1 MNGDDPLDSIPSN
14 VEDDESLPPGQDHIE
29 FAFPLVSK
37 RTKEDLEDFGVNML
51 GDYRDFKQEVLTWL
65 ANYGK
70 NPKKGEG
77 LADSTLKS
85 THYKLETV
93 FRWLWD
99 YDQQYS
105 TDLTPAKAERFIHLL
120 NMSDGM
126 IDSSV
131 LHHVKVVKRF
141 FKYHNHTHGTDYEW
155 EPDLDLSQANGE
167 ERDYLNRDAFKSLYS
182 AALGYGSVKSY
193 HSSSMT
199 PDERDRIKTYLARRE
214 GVPKENIGP
223 EEFKDAN
230 SWKIPSL
237 IAVTLDTGLRP
248 IEVGRAKESWVNL
261 ESHELNIPKEEST
274 KNEAYWNCTLKNR
287 TVNVLSRWLDE
298 RSSYEKYQGR
308 NELWLTKKATKY
320 SSKSCNYLLN
330 RLIEEG
336 NVPIPKNKDVTWYS
350 IRHGVATHWAN
361 HVGPHHAK
369 EQLRHKSVTTT
380 MKYLHSDS
388 ETRSTA
394 VEQIW

>member
-1 MNGDDPLDSIPSN
+1 
-14 VEDDESLPPGQDHIE
+14 
-29 FAFPLVSK
+29 
-37 RTKEDLEDFGVNML
+37 ML
-51 GDYRDFKQEVLTWL
+51 GDYEDFKEEVLTWF

-70 NPKKGEG
+70 NPEKGDG
-77 LADSTLKS
+77 LADSTLQS

-99 YDQQYS
+99 YEEEYT

-131 LHHVKVVKRF
+131 LHHVKVIKRF
-141 FKYHNHTHGTDYEW
+141 FKYHNHVHGTDWEW
-155 EPDLDLSQANGE
+155 DPDVELSQANGD
-167 ERDYLNRDAFKSLYS
+167 ERDFLHRAAFRSLYK
-182 AALGYGSVKSY
+182 AALDFDSVKSY

-199 PDERDRIKTYLARRE
+199 PEERDRIKTYLAQSE
-214 GVPKENIGP
+214 GVPKEKIGA
-223 EEFKDAN
+223 EEFKNAN
-230 SWKIPSL
+230 SWKTPSL

-248 IEVGRAKESWVNL
+248 IEVGRATVDWVNL

-274 KNEAYWNCTLKNR
+274 KNTEYWNCTLKNR
-287 TVNVLSRWLDE
+287 TVKVLRRWLDE
-298 RSSYEKYQGR
+298 RATYDKYQDR
-308 NELWLTKKATKY
+308 DELWLTKKATPY

-330 RLIEEG
+330 RLIEAG
-336 NVPIPKNKDVTWYS
+336 NVPIPEHKDVTWYS

-361 HVGPHHAK
+361 HIGPHHAK

-380 MKYLHSDS
+380 MKYLHSDP
-388 ETRSTA
+388 EMRSTA

>member
-14 VEDDESLPPGQDHIE
+14 VEDDQSLPPGEDHIE

-70 NPKKGEG
+70 NPEKGEG

-85 THYKLETV
+85 THYKLETI

-120 NMSDGM
+120 NMSGGM

-131 LHHVKVVKRF
+131 LHHIKVVKRF
-141 FKYHNHTHGTDYEW
+141 FKYHNYTHGTDYEW

-214 GVPKENIGP
+214 GVPKEKIGP
-223 EEFKDAN
+223 EEFKEAN

-248 IEVGRAKESWVNL
+248 IEVGRATVNWVNL

-298 RSSYEKYQGR
+298 RSAYEKYEGR
-308 NELWLTKKATKY
+308 
-320 SSKSCNYLLN
+320 
-330 RLIEEG
+330 
-336 NVPIPKNKDVTWYS
+336 D
-350 IRHGVATHWAN
+350 
-361 HVGPHHAK
+361 
-369 EQLRHKSVTTT
+369 
-380 MKYLHSDS
+380 
-388 ETRSTA
+388 
-394 VEQIW
+394 